1 MLNDVERDALIDL
14 ARRSV
19 VAAVTGSASPGR
31 LDVPLPD
38 ASGVFVTIKR
48 RGELRG
54 CLGTLQ
60 CHAGL
65 GSEVARCASDAALE
79 DPRFPPVTSEELPD
93 LSIEVSVLGPL
104 ERIDPRDPGAITIGR
119 HGLVVEQGIRRGLL
133 LPQVATEWGW
143 TVGQFLRQACVKAG
157 LPPDAWER
165 GAAVSRF
172 EAQVFGDPDR
182 GSRTPD
188 HDSITR

>member
-1 MLNDVERDALIDL
+1 MLNDVERGALIDL

-60 CHAGL
+60 CHA
-65 GSEVARCASDAALE
+65 ASA
-79 DPRFPPVTSEELPD
+79 
-93 LSIEVSVLGPL
+93 
-104 ERIDPRDPGAITIGR
+104 
-119 HGLVVEQGIRRGLL
+119 
-133 LPQVATEWGW
+133 
-143 TVGQFLRQACVKAG
+143 AG
-157 LPPDAWER
+157 LP
-165 GAAVSRF
+165 AAPRTLRSRIR
-172 EAQVFGDPDR
+172 ASHP
-182 GSRTPD
+182 
-188 HDSITR
+188 